1 MKKRPQPH
9 GNHERWVLS
18 YADFMTLLFAFFVV
32 LYSSAEV
39 DKAKMASLSNAIAS
53 GFQDLGVGAGQ
64 GAAPIVI
71 PGTNPAAFTHP
82 ARPQPATDIILRKLE
97 ADLAPELQNHTVS
110 LRQTPEG
117 LVLSLH
123 EIGFFD
129 SGSSGLRASSLDTFD
144 RIGSVIASVGSN
156 LRIEGHTDNIPISHR
171 PLPLQLGALHRPRR
185 RDHSYLH
192 HPRTHRSRASLRRRL
207 CRVPPRGRQLH
218 RRRTPP
224 QPPRRYRHHH
234 RPPAANRPTRPCPG
248 PKRTATLTAPS
259 GFFRRRITNCRVPQ
273 VPRRCLSRAKVGSSA
288 FHP

>member
-39 DKAKMASLSNAIAS
+39 DKAKMASLSNAIAA

-82 ARPQPATDIILRKLE
+82 ARPQPASDIILRKLE

-123 EIGFFD
+123 ELGFFD
-129 SGSSGLRASSLDTFD
+129 SGSSAICAPARSTPSTASARSSPRSAATSASKATPTTSPSQPPSFHSNWELSTARAAEII
-144 RIGSVIASVGSN
+144 RIFITREHINPERLSAAGYAEYHPVA
-156 LRIEGHTDNIPISHR
+156 DNSTED
-171 PLPLQLGALHRPRR
+171 G
-185 RDHSYLH
+185 
-192 HPRTHRSRASLRRRL
+192 RRL
-207 CRVPPRGRQLH
+207 NRRVDIVII
-218 RRRTPP
+218 TA
-224 QPPRRYRHHH
+224 
-234 RPPAANRPTRPCPG
+234 PASAAARCRPCPG
-248 PKRTATLTAPS
+248 TLHNAPPP
-259 GFFRRRITNCRVPQ
+259 V
-273 VPRRCLSRAKVGSSA
+273 KHSSTSA
-288 FHP
+288 D

>member
-156 LRIEGHTDNIPISHR
+156 LRIEGHTDNIPISTAR
-171 PLPLQLGALHRPRR
+171 F
-185 RDHSYLH
+185 HSNWELSTARAAEIIRIFITREHIDPERLSAAGYAEY
-192 HPRTHRSRASLRRRL
+192 HPVADNSTEDGRRL
-207 CRVPPRGRQLH
+207 NRRVDIVIITAHQ
-218 RRRTPP
+218 P
-224 QPPRRYRHHH
+224 QTA
-234 RPPAANRPTRPCPG
+234 PPAPVPVPN
-248 PKRTATLTAPS
+248 AP
-259 GFFRRRITNCRVPQ
+259 P
-273 VPRRCLSRAKVGSSA
+273 
-288 FHP
+288 H

>member
-9 GNHERWVLS
+9 GNHERWILS

-39 DKAKMASLSNAIAS
+39 DKAKMASLSNAIAA

-82 ARPQPATDIILRKLE
+82 ARPQPASDIILRKLE

-123 EIGFFD
+123 ELGFFD
-129 SGSSGLRASSLDTFD
+129 SGSSDLRASSLSTFD

-156 LRIEGHTDNIPISHR
+156 LRIEGHTDNIPISTAR
-171 PLPLQLGALHRPRR
+171 F
-185 RDHSYLH
+185 HSNWELSTARAAEIIRIFITREHINPERLSAAGYAEY
-192 HPRTHRSRASLRRRL
+192 HPVADNSTEDGRRL
-207 CRVPPRGRQLH
+207 NRRVDIVIITARQ
-218 RRRTPP
+218 P
-224 QPPRRYRHHH
+224 QTA
-234 RPPAANRPTRPCPG
+234 PPAP
-248 PKRTATLTAPS
+248 
-259 GFFRRRITNCRVPQ
+259 VPNA
-273 VPRRCLSRAKVGSSA
+273 AKQ
-288 FHP
+288 

>member
-39 DKAKMASLSNAIAS
+39 DKAKMASLSNAIAA

-82 ARPQPATDIILRKLE
+82 ARPQPASDIILRKLE

-123 EIGFFD
+123 ELGFFD
-129 SGSSGLRASSLDTFD
+129 SGSSDLRASSLDTFD

-156 LRIEGHTDNIPISHR
+156 LRIEGHTDNVPISTAR
-171 PLPLQLGALHRPRR
+171 F
-185 RDHSYLH
+185 HSNWELSTARAAEIIRIFITREHINPERLSAAGYAEY
-192 HPRTHRSRASLRRRL
+192 HPVADNSTEDGRRL
-207 CRVPPRGRQLH
+207 NRRVDIVIITAHQ
-218 RRRTPP
+218 P
-224 QPPRRYRHHH
+224 Q
-234 RPPAANRPTRPCPG
+234 
-248 PKRTATLTAPS
+248 TAP
-259 GFFRRRITNCRVPQ
+259 VP
-273 VPRRCLSRAKVGSSA
+273 VPNAPP
-288 FHP
+288 H

>member
-39 DKAKMASLSNAIAS
+39 DKAKMASLSNAITS

-156 LRIEGHTDNIPISHR
+156 LRIEGHTDNIPISTAR
-171 PLPLQLGALHRPRR
+171 F
-185 RDHSYLH
+185 HSNWELSTARAAEIIRIFITREQIDPERLSAAGYAEY
-192 HPRTHRSRASLRRRL
+192 HPVADNSTEDGRRL
-207 CRVPPRGRQLH
+207 NRRVDIVIITAHQPQT
-218 RRRTPP
+218 TPP
-224 QPPRRYRHHH
+224 
-234 RPPAANRPTRPCPG
+234 
-248 PKRTATLTAPS
+248 AP
-259 GFFRRRITNCRVPQ
+259 VPNG
-273 VPRRCLSRAKVGSSA
+273 AKQ
-288 FHP
+288 